1 MNEILQEQNEV
12 ERRKLN
18 LLIFEAPEAVEEASK
33 VEDIHHDLLFMND
46 VLNEMKIDTTVSN
59 TIRHGKR
66 MKDRAK
72 PLQIIVPSAEVKT
85 EILKK
90 TKLLRQGEDSNIKK
104 ISISPDRTPNQ
115 RKEVKALLAD
125 MIRRRGNGENVAL
138 VDDNIKTFPTA
149 RRGTGGGGTTGGA
162 QPSDVEGKTM

>member
-1 MNEILQEQNEV
+1 
-12 ERRKLN
+12 
-18 LLIFEAPEAVEEASK
+18 
-33 VEDIHHDLLFMND
+33 MND

-72 PLQIIVPSAEVKT
+72 PLLITVPSAEVKT
-85 EILKK
+85 EVLKK

-125 MIRRRGNGENVAL
+125 MIRRRVNGENVAL
-138 VDDNIKTFPTA
+138 IDDNIKTFPAA
-149 RRGTGGGGTTGGA
+149 RRGTGGGGTPGGA
-162 QPSDVEGKTM
+162 QPSEVEGKTMQIMYIFPRTQ